1 MVLLFNII
9 SQIILNIRLTYLLL
23 LIIPTIGFSQSIDF
37 ETITKSKPVK
47 ISGVISAN
55 SVFYNSKQNNSRQP
69 FTYFAQGTLNVSI
82 YSFSIPITYNYS
94 NQGENLGY
102 QLPFNLNRL
111 SLHPKYKWITG
122 HIGTVSMSFSPYTL
136 NGHQF
141 TGGGVELTPKGPL
154 KIALMAGQLLKAT
167 NDDPDPRTQ
176 PAFERFGYGFKTEL
190 IKQKWE
196 LGVTSFY
203 AKDDIS
209 SLDSIPEVKNVL
221 PQENF
226 AISLRGKAKLNK
238 NWSLSAEYASTT
250 ITKDLRSQSLSN
262 KKLGL
267 TSFLIP
273 NTTSTANFDAFKTN
287 IDYTIGSIRVGL
299 GYERIDPGYET
310 LGAYFFNNDFENI
323 TLNASNT
330 FFNDKLS
337 LDINIGRQRDDL
349 NNNKAN
355 KTSRTIGAA
364 NATLNLNKRTT
375 ITGSYSNL
383 TSFTNV
389 KPSQFEDINDSDL
402 TDEAV
407 ENLDYRQLSQNAS
420 LGINYILSE
429 KKEQP
434 QTLFFNYNLNDV
446 ANEQGGVVRL
456 GDASTFHNF
465 GLGHTINFTAS
476 TISLNSSVNATYNTI
491 GREDATTWGPSISI
505 GKQLLKKTLNTQLS
519 LSYNQSKNTSA
530 SSNALNIRLGGTYSI
545 KKKHNFSLNTI
556 QLVRNSDANSTLKE
570 FTATFGYNYAFGLKR
585 PKIKFPEWKKKYS
598 DTVKIDYK
606 KYHYL
611 DIPKK
616 ITPQILNITEL
627 DEFKFLENKNKMKL
641 RELENQLIDAEK
653 EDKRLYKTVAIAYLK
668 CLNDYVDF
676 EEKYYSL
683 LFKSFEQLK
692 IEAEAS
698 SEDFEKELVFL
709 VETSKNNPRQDALVK
724 KAQIRYNAH
733 QKLLKTLNSW
743 NITAEKIRNPDYQI
757 KPLVSRYLK
766 TCFDK
771 FDNGASDLEII
782 KFLEIRWADYFHKK
796 SKNEN

>member
-1 MVLLFNII
+1 VKV
-9 SQIILNIRLTYLLL
+9 SGIL
-23 LIIPTIGFSQSIDF
+23 
-37 ETITKSKPVK
+37 
-47 ISGVISAN
+47 SAN

-82 YSFSIPITYNYS
+82 YSFSIPITYSYS

-141 TGGGVELTPKGPL
+141 TGGGLELTPKGPL
-154 KIALMAGQLLKAT
+154 KIALMAGRLLKAT
-167 NDDPDPRTQ
+167 NDDLDPRTQ
-176 PAFERFGYGFKTEL
+176 PAFERFGYGLKTEL

-196 LGVTSFY
+196 LGITSFY
-203 AKDDIS
+203 AKDDINS
-209 SLDSIPEVKNVL
+209 IDSIPKVKNIL

-226 AISLRGKAKLNK
+226 AISLRGKAKLTK
-238 NWSLSAEYASTT
+238 NWSLSAEYATTT
-250 ITKDLRSQSLSN
+250 ITKDLRSPSTTNNALE
-262 KKLGL
+262 L
-267 TSFLIP
+267 TSFFI
-273 NTTSTANFDAFKTN
+273 NNRTSTANFDAFKTN
-287 IDYTIGSIRVGL
+287 IDYTIGSIKVGL

-355 KTSRTIGAA
+355 KTSRAIGAA
-364 NATLNLNKRTT
+364 NATLILNKRTT

-407 ENLDYRQLSQNAS
+407 EDLDYRQLSQNAS
-420 LGINYILSE
+420 LGANYILSE
-429 KKEQP
+429 KKETP
-434 QTLFFNYNLNDV
+434 QTLFLNYTLSDV

-465 GLGHTINFTAS
+465 SLGHTVNFTTS
-476 TISLNSSVNATYNTI
+476 TISLNSSINATYNTI

-519 LSYNQSKNTSA
+519 LAYNQSKNTSV
-530 SSNALNIRLGGTYSI
+530 SSNALNIRAGGTYSI
-545 KKKHNFSLNTI
+545 KKKHNFNLNAI
-556 QLVRNSDANSTLKE
+556 QLVRSSDASSTLKE
-570 FTATFGYNYAFGLKR
+570 FTATFGYNYAFGLKK

-627 DEFKFLENKNKMKL
+627 DEFKFLENKNKVKL
-641 RELENQLIDAEK
+641 KQLKKQLIDSEK
-653 EDKRLYKTVAIAYLK
+653 EDKRLYKTMAIAYLK
-668 CLNDYVDF
+668 CINDYVNF
-676 EEKYYSL
+676 EEKYYTL
-683 LFKSFEQLK
+683 LLKSFKKLK
-692 IEAEAS
+692 LEAEAAS
-698 SEDFEKELVFL
+698 DDFEKELVFL
-709 VETSKNNPRQDALVK
+709 VEASKNNPRQEALLR

-733 QKLLKTLNSW
+733 QKLLETLNNWDIS
-743 NITAEKIRNPDYQI
+743 IEKIQNPNPQI

-766 TCFDK
+766 VCFDK
-771 FDNGASDLEII
+771 FDNGENDFEII